1 MIDVETAPC
10 CLVTGK
16 LCRKRQGAKFS
27 MPLWSGQPRATP
39 KEAKGES
46 NESAS
51 FDSFFYDSESTM
63 YPPETPWKDINQSV
77 DGNKQYSL
85 DYFMAPTSK
94 VSLVDS
100 GLDESDSSTLY
111 PAEIP
116 ECESPL
122 DGTSSMLAEI
132 NFHGTLRCFEDDGAG
147 RQEMDTAGAKFIN
160 WLLFLEV

>member
-27 MPLWSGQPRATP
+27 MPLWSGQSRATP

-51 FDSFFYDSESTM
+51 FDSFFHDSKSTM
-63 YPPETPWKDINQSV
+63 YPPETPWKDVNQSV
-77 DGNKQYSL
+77 NGNKEYSL

-94 VSLVDS
+94 VPPVSAPKDA
-100 GLDESDSSTLY
+100 SST
-111 PAEIP
+111 
-116 ECESPL
+116 
-122 DGTSSMLAEI
+122 
-132 NFHGTLRCFEDDGAG
+132 
-147 RQEMDTAGAKFIN
+147 
-160 WLLFLEV
+160 